1 MVLFG
6 LLAFNS
12 VYGRGLALYSSD
24 VYFTTAIY
32 RLKKICDG
40 MRFPKRT
47 IAVPSCVSSPWP
59 LVGEG
64 PLPVPAPSPLDP
76 VTQRDLTWRPAPFPL
91 PCPLRH
97 SRPPRSPN
105 SMPGLISRLCLNWK
119 ITVNINQVIN
129 MQIVQTVYTLR
140 MRINECLNTC
150 TRARTNSFIWSYIH
164 THTYCG
170 CVWGVHVG
178 VRLSVHLSINTYIY
192 ILTYVRTKSL

>member
-1 MVLFG
+1 MILFG

-47 IAVPSCVSSPWP
+47 IGLPSCVSSFWP

-76 VTQRDLTWRPAPFPL
+76 VTQRDLTWRSAPFPL

-150 TRARTNSFIWSYIH
+150 TRARTSGHTFTR
-164 THTYCG
+164 THT
-170 CVWGVHVG
+170 VG
-178 VRLSVHLSINTYIY
+178 ACEACMWASVCLSTCQ
-192 ILTYVRTKSL
+192 